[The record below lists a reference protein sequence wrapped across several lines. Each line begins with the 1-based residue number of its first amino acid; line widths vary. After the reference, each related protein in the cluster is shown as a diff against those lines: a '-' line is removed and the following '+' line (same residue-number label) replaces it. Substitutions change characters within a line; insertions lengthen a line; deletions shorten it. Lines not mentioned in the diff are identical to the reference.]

1 MANKYGDLKHE
12 SVGAWAK
19 RCYFAGRALM
29 EDALRPYDL
38 GSSQWYVLHQLAEE
52 GPTMQ
57 RDLLRL
63 LQVERATLSVIIS
76 SLVRKD
82 LVEQIADTADQRQKR
97 LRITAAGVQ
106 LWEQLPDLTFIRQA
120 AFDGF
125 DEADIATTIRVLRT
139 ATERLDALSRKE
151 NRP

>member
-1 MANKYGDLKHE
+1 
-12 SVGAWAK
+12 
-19 RCYFAGRALM
+19 M